1 MKDKIILSPGNLQ
14 VPDGLSNIIFAVKY
28 SEMLKSCQRD
38 SNMSA
43 GPNKWI
49 SCTSGVW
56 RILRLS
62 AEFKQVHTHIYKD
75 TSTHMLTQDWLPLW
89 VLLL

>member
-14 VPDGLSNIIFAVKY
+14 VPDGLSNITFAVKY

-43 GPNKWI
+43 GPNK
-49 SCTSGVW
+49 
-56 RILRLS
+56 
-62 AEFKQVHTHIYKD
+62 
-75 TSTHMLTQDWLPLW
+75 
-89 VLLL
+89 